1 MRFGIRANQDLYEIN
16 YRQPLM
22 RSPRE
27 EFALSLGFTYQDGQT
42 FLFDDLGRP
51 PLVLGAMPMA

>member
-1 MRFGIRANQDLYEIN
+1 
-16 YRQPLM
+16 M

-42 FLFDDLGRP
+42 FLFDDLATPFGVGP
-51 PLVLGAMPMA
+51 MPMALAVPV